1 MPIDYGSNNVITS
14 GNISSS
20 GIVTATSGV
29 FNGRLDINNDI
40 KANGFRTIQLD
51 RTVAGALNSYTDIGS
66 IDMTNGAHNL
76 SISIAASIGG
86 YSVAKTYLL
95 SGQYNSDPSWVIVAP
110 LSDSG
115 PYESQNFE
123 LLAQFSGSSC
133 NLRIRKSS
141 GSSGGGAYNVTIL
154 YTGYSSITWTPST
167 ATGTDSTVYS
177 VCNSALISQ
186 ADGKVGIGTTSPSTT
201 IHVSGSATGAGSM
214 FRLQNTASS
223 NNTYFDIKIG
233 TPGNYDDYIF
243 FARNGIDFF
252 GAASNSTLYFPND
265 TRIASNKQIIADP
278 NGNAFINLYNGS
290 AQTDIGYISGNAL
303 RFLNSYSEIARFDS
317 TGKLGLGT
325 TTPSGQLHVIGSGI
339 FASGVNITNQTAST
353 IAGFDA
359 SKNVTSLSTATYPSL
374 TELSYV
380 KGVTSSLQTQIDGK
394 SNTGH
399 THTTTDITNFNTAVS
414 GLLGKTIA
422 FFTPLDNQPPA
433 TNFATL
439 DTRNSIAV
447 LDFSDTTEES
457 SVFVGVIPDKAL
469 LGSGI
474 IARIN
479 WMATTAT
486 SGDCRWGVQFEKMDT
501 DTDSDS
507 FDSATEGQSTTNA
520 TAGIPTVTSITC
532 TSIDSLAA
540 GDFFRLKIY
549 RDASDTINDTMTD
562 DAELI
567 SVELRS
573 IL

>member
-186 ADGKVGIGTTSPSTT
+186 ADGKVGIGTTSP
-201 IHVSGSATGAGSM
+201 
-214 FRLQNTASS
+214 
-223 NNTYFDIKIG
+223 
-233 TPGNYDDYIF
+233 
-243 FARNGIDFF
+243 
-252 GAASNSTLYFPND
+252 
-265 TRIASNKQIIADP
+265 IAN
-278 NGNAFINLYNGS
+278 
-290 AQTDIGYISGNAL
+290 
-303 RFLNSYSEIARFDS
+303 
-317 TGKLGLGT
+317 
-325 TTPSGQLHVIGSGI
+325 LHVVGSG
-339 FASGVNITNQTAST
+339 FFSGGLNIDNQTAST

-380 KGVTSSLQTQIDGK
+380 KGVTSAIQTQLNGK
-394 SNTGH
+394 SATSH
-399 THTTTDITNFNTAVS
+399 THTSSDITNFNVAVS

-422 FFTPLDNQPPA
+422 FFTPMDNMPPA
-433 TNFATL
+433 SNFATL
-439 DTRNSIAV
+439 DTRNSIIV
-447 LDFSDTTEES
+447 LDFDGGSTNEEA
-457 SVFVGVIPDKAL
+457 VFTSVIPHSTVTTSGL
-469 LGSGI
+469 LV
-474 IARIN
+474 RIN
-479 WMATTAT
+479 WMATSAT
-486 SGDCRWGVQFEKMDT
+486 TGNCRWGVQFEKMTT
-501 DTDSDS
+501 DLDADS
-507 FDSATEGQSTTNA
+507 FDTATEAHSATNA
-520 TAGIPTVTSITC
+520 TAGIPTITELTC
-532 TSIDSLAA
+532 TSIDSLVA
-540 GDFFRLKIY
+540 GDFYRMKVY
-549 RDASDTINDTMTD
+549 RDASDTTNDTIATD
-562 DAELI
+562 TELI
-567 SVELRS
+567 SVEVRS
-573 IL
+573 IA

>member
-20 GIVTATSGV
+20 GIVTATSGI
-29 FNGRLDINNDI
+29 FN
-40 KANGFRTIQLD
+40 
-51 RTVAGALNSYTDIGS
+51 
-66 IDMTNGAHNL
+66 
-76 SISIAASIGG
+76 
-86 YSVAKTYLL
+86 
-95 SGQYNSDPSWVIVAP
+95 
-110 LSDSG
+110 
-115 PYESQNFE
+115 
-123 LLAQFSGSSC
+123 
-133 NLRIRKSS
+133 
-141 GSSGGGAYNVTIL
+141 
-154 YTGYSSITWTPST
+154 
-167 ATGTDSTVYS
+167 
-177 VCNSALISQ
+177 
-186 ADGKVGIGTTSPSTT
+186 GKVGIGTTSPSTT
-201 IHVSGSATGAGSM
+201 INASGSATGDGSM

-243 FARNGIDFF
+243 FARNGTNFF
-252 GAASNSTLYFPND
+252 GALSNSNLYLPNN
-265 TRIASNKQIIADP
+265 TYIASDKQIIADP
-278 NGNAFINLYNGS
+278 NANAFINLYNGS
-290 AQTDIGYISGNAL
+290 AQTDIGYIAGNAL
-303 RFLNSYSEIARFDS
+303 RFLNSYSEIARFDG